1 MTVYG
6 IVGFTMK
13 TAIYAR
19 ISTKNNGQDTE
30 NQLRELRA
38 YCKKMNWTITKVYV
52 DQASGSKANRDQFQ
66 VLFTDSHQRKFDLV
80 LFWALD
86 RFSREGA
93 LETLK
98 HLERLT
104 SYGVAWKSYTEQYLD
119 SAGIFKDA
127 IISIMATLAKQ
138 ERVKISER
146 TIAGL
151 QTARAKGKKLGRP
164 KKVFDRAKLI
174 LQRKKGHSLGQ
185 LAGEFGISRT
195 HVARLTKAV
204 GRVS

>member
-1 MTVYG
+1 MR
-6 IVGFTMK
+6 

-19 ISTKNNGQDTE
+19 VSTKNNGQDTE
-30 NQLRELRA
+30 NQLRELRR
-38 YCKKMNWTITKVYV
+38 YCKTMGWTVSKVYV
-52 DQASGSKANRDQFQ
+52 DQASGSKANRDQFMN
-66 VLFTDSHQRKFDLV
+66 LFKDAHQRKCDLV

-104 SYGVAWKSYTEQYLD
+104 SWGVAWKSYTEQYLD

-151 QTARAKGKKLGRP
+151 ATARAKGKQLGRP
-164 KKVFDRAKLI
+164 KKIFDRRKL
-174 LQRKKGHSLGQ
+174 LQKRRQGQSLGQ
-185 LAGEFGISRT
+185 LAKEFSLSRT
-195 HVARLTKAV
+195 HVARLTRRA
-204 GRVS
+204 GAI